1 MSFNKAK
8 ISLIEDK
15 DKVKRIISLI
25 PALPGCYIMKDN
37 SERILYIGKS
47 KSLRS
52 RVSSY
57 FRNKSGLSPRIS
69 LMVRQIFDIEYIIT
83 DTENEALTLESNLIK
98 NNKPYYNILLKDD
111 KKYPYLCITWSD
123 DYPRIFITRR
133 RRDRHIKD
141 RYYGPYVDVTLL
153 RNTLN
158 VIKKVFPIRQRF
170 RPLYKDKTCL
180 NYSIG
185 KCPGVCQEIV
195 SAEVYRETI
204 KRISMVF
211 QGRTEELNSILHSR
225 MLSYS
230 SKLEYEKANEIKL
243 QIEGLNKLSESQKIT
258 DPDSSINRDIIAFA
272 SNEIITCVQLFQI
285 RSGKII
291 GRLAFSADTSNH
303 TPSNVIRRVIEEH
316 YSDIDPVEI
325 PSEIIIETS
334 FDNIY
339 LIEEWLTELKAN
351 KVRLFTPKRNIKARL
366 VNLVK
371 KNAEVE
377 LKRLSQGIEKASESL
392 EELSILLDLPRKPRR
407 IEGYD
412 ISHIQGS
419 DAVGSQ
425 VVFVDGLPA
434 RHHYRKYKIKS
445 EAIKVGYN
453 NDYLAIGEVIKRRFR
468 RWSIYK
474 KEGMLISDLMNH
486 KASVFDPM
494 LVQDFPDLVMI
505 DGGKGQL
512 NSALKAL
519 SELNLENDIRICSL
533 AKKREELFVPG
544 QSKAI
549 SSSKED
555 TGLLLLRRLR
565 DEAHRFAISFHR
577 DRRSKGI
584 RRSEL
589 SGIPG
594 VGPKRIKVLLEH
606 FQSMQAI
613 RMASKDQ
620 LSKVEGL
627 GNELANTIWSYFN
640 N

>member
-1 MSFNKAK
+1 MSFYKSK
-8 ISLIEDK
+8 TSLIEDK
-15 DKVKRIISLI
+15 DKVNRIISLI

-37 SERILYIGKS
+37 YERILYIGKS

-57 FRNKSGLSPRIS
+57 FRQKSGSSPRIS

-98 NNKPYYNILLKDD
+98 RNKPYYNILLKDD

-133 RRDRHIKD
+133 RRNRDIKD

-153 RNTLN
+153 RNTLA
-158 VIKKVFPIRQRF
+158 VIKKVFPIRQRL

-185 KCPGVCQEIV
+185 KCPGVCQGIV
-195 SAEVYRETI
+195 SSEDYKETI

-211 QGRTEELNSILHSR
+211 QGRTDELNSILHSR

-230 SKLEYEKANEIKL
+230 SELEYEKANEIKH
-243 QIEGLNKLSESQKIT
+243 QIEGLNKLLDSQKIT
-258 DPDSSINRDIIAFA
+258 DPDSSINRDILAFA

-291 GRLAFSADTSNH
+291 GRLAFSADTANH
-303 TPSNVIRRVIEEH
+303 TPSSVIRKVVEEH
-316 YSDIDPVEI
+316 FSEIDPVEI
-325 PSEIIIETS
+325 PSEIHIETS
-334 FDNIY
+334 FENFN
-339 LIEEWLTELKAN
+339 LVEEWLTELKGS
-351 KVRLFTPKRNIKARL
+351 KVTLFTPKRNTKARL

-377 LKRLSQGIEKASESL
+377 LNRLSQGIKNTSESL
-392 EELSILLDLPRKPRR
+392 DDLSILLDLSRKPRR

-453 NDYLAIGEVIKRRFR
+453 NDYLAISEVIKRRFR

-474 KEGMLISDLMNH
+474 KEGVLLSELLH
-486 KASVFDPM
+486 QKASVLDP
-494 LVQDFPDLVMI
+494 LIVQDLPDLVMI

-512 NSALKAL
+512 NAALKAL
-519 SELNLENDIRICSL
+519 SELNLENDIRLCSL

-544 QSKAI
+544 QSKPI
-549 SSSKED
+549 PSSNED
-555 TGLLLLRRLR
+555 AGLLLLRRLR

-589 SGIPG
+589 SEIPG

-606 FQSMQAI
+606 FHSIQAI
-613 RMASKDQ
+613 RMASKEQ
-620 LSKVEGL
+620 LLKVKGL
-627 GNELANTIWSYFN
+627 GQELAITIWSYFN
-640 N
+640 E

>member
-1 MSFNKAK
+1 MSLNRAK

-15 DKVKRIISLI
+15 DGVKRIISLI

-37 SERILYIGKS
+37 YERILYIGKS

-57 FRNKSGLSPRIS
+57 FRQKSGLSPRIS

-83 DTENEALTLESNLIK
+83 DNENEALTLESNLIK
-98 NNKPYYNILLKDD
+98 KNKPYYNILLKDD

-123 DYPRIFITRR
+123 SYPRIFITRR
-133 RRDRHIKD
+133 RRNRHIKD

-158 VIKKVFPIRQRF
+158 VIKKVFPIRQRL

-185 KCPGVCQEIV
+185 KCPGVCQELV
-195 SAEVYRETI
+195 SVEDYRETI
-204 KRISMVF
+204 KRISMIF

-225 MLSYS
+225 MLAYS
-230 SKLEYEKANEIKL
+230 SKLEYEKANEVKL
-243 QIEGLNKLSESQKIT
+243 QIEGLNKLNESQKIT

-303 TPSNVIRRVIEEH
+303 SPSNVIRRVIEEH
-316 YSDIDPVEI
+316 YSEIDPVEI

-334 FDNIY
+334 FDHIH
-339 LIEEWLTELKAN
+339 LIEEWLSELKAN
-351 KVRLFTPKRNIKARL
+351 KVRLYTPKRNIKARL
-366 VNLVK
+366 VDLVK

-392 EELSILLDLPRKPRR
+392 DELSILLDLPRKPRR

-453 NDYLAIGEVIKRRFR
+453 DDYLAIGEVIKRRFR
-468 RWSIYK
+468 RLSNYK
-474 KEGMLISDLMNH
+474 KEGILISDLMNH
-486 KASVFDPM
+486 KASVFDP
-494 LVQDFPDLVMI
+494 LIVQDFPDLVMI

-519 SELNLENDIRICSL
+519 SELNLENDIRLCSL

-589 SGIPG
+589 SEIPG

-627 GNELANTIWSYFN
+627 GNELANIIWSYFN

>member
-37 SERILYIGKS
+37 YERILYIGKS

-57 FRNKSGLSPRIS
+57 FRQKSGLSSRIS

-83 DTENEALTLESNLIK
+83 DTENEALALESNLIK
-98 NNKPYYNILLKDD
+98 ENQPYYNILLKDD

-133 RRDRHIKD
+133 RRNRHIKD

-153 RNTLN
+153 RNTLE
-158 VIKKVFPIRQRF
+158 VIKKVFPIRQRL

-185 KCPGVCQEIV
+185 KCPGVCQGIV
-195 SAEVYRETI
+195 SSEDYRETI

-211 QGRTEELNSILHSR
+211 QGRTDELNSILFSR

-243 QIEGLNKLSESQKIT
+243 QIEGLNKLNESQKIT

-272 SNEIITCVQLFQI
+272 NNNIITCVQLFQI

-291 GRLAFSADTSNH
+291 GRLAFSADTANH
-303 TPSNVIRRVIEEH
+303 TPSNVIRKVIEEH
-316 YSDIDPVEI
+316 FSEIDPVEI
-325 PSEIIIETS
+325 PSEIIIES
-334 FDNIY
+334 AFENLD
-339 LIEEWLTELKAN
+339 LVEGWLTELKGN
-351 KVRLFTPKRNIKARL
+351 KVKLFTPKRNTKARL

-377 LKRLSQGIEKASESL
+377 LHRLSQGIEKASESL
-392 EELSILLDLPRKPRR
+392 DDLSFLLDLPRKPRR

-445 EAIKVGYN
+445 EAIRVGHN
-453 NDYLAIGEVIKRRFR
+453 DDYLAINEVIKRRFR

-474 KEGMLISDLMNH
+474 KEGLLISDLLLQ
-486 KASVFDPM
+486 KSSVFDPM
-494 LVQDFPDLVMI
+494 MVQDFPDLVMI

-512 NSALKAL
+512 NSAIKAL
-519 SELNLENDIRICSL
+519 SELNLENDIRLCSL

-544 QSKAI
+544 QSKPI

-555 TGLLLLRRLR
+555 SGLFLLRRLR
-565 DEAHRFAISFHR
+565 DEAHRFAVSFHR

-589 SGIPG
+589 SEIPG

-620 LSKVEGL
+620 LSKVDGL
-627 GNELANTIWSYFN
+627 GNELAKTIWSYFN
-640 N
+640 K

>member
-1 MSFNKAK
+1 M
-8 ISLIEDK
+8 
-15 DKVKRIISLI
+15 VK
-25 PALPGCYIMKDN
+25 
-37 SERILYIGKS
+37 
-47 KSLRS
+47 
-52 RVSSY
+52 
-57 FRNKSGLSPRIS
+57 
-69 LMVRQIFDIEYIIT
+69 QIFDIEYIIT
-83 DTENEALTLESNLIK
+83 DTESEALTLESNLIK
-98 NNKPYYNILLKDD
+98 KNKPYYNILLKDD

-123 DYPRIFITRR
+123 SYPRIFITRR
-133 RRDRHIKD
+133 RRNRHIKD
-141 RYYGPYVDVTLL
+141 RYYGPYVDVNLL

-158 VIKKVFPIRQRF
+158 VIKKVFPIRQRL

-195 SAEVYRETI
+195 SAEDYRETI
-204 KRISMVF
+204 KRITMVF

-230 SKLEYEKANEIKL
+230 SQLEYEKANEIKL
-243 QIEGLNKLSESQKIT
+243 QIEGLNKLKESQKIT
-258 DPDSSINRDIIAFA
+258 DPDSSINRDVIAFA
-272 SNEIITCVQLFQI
+272 SNKIITCVQLFQI

-291 GRLAFSADTSNH
+291 GRLAFSADSSNY

-316 YSDIDPVEI
+316 YSEIDPVEI
-325 PSEIIIETS
+325 PSEINIESS
-334 FDNIY
+334 FDNFH
-339 LIEEWLTELKAN
+339 LIEQWLSELKSN
-351 KVRLFTPKRNIKARL
+351 KVRLFTPKRNTKARL

-377 LKRLSQGIEKASESL
+377 LNRLSQGLEQASESL
-392 EELSILLDLPRKPRR
+392 EDLSMLLDLPGKPRR

-434 RHHYRKYKIKS
+434 KHHYRKYKIKS
-445 EAIKVGYN
+445 KEIKVGYN
-453 NDYLAIGEVIKRRFR
+453 NDYLAIYEVIKRRFR

-474 KEGMLISDLMNH
+474 KEGILISELMSQ
-486 KASVFDPM
+486 KASVFDPLM
-494 LVQDFPDLVMI
+494 VQDFPDLVMI

-519 SELNLENDIRICSL
+519 SELNLENDIRLCAL
-533 AKKREELFVPG
+533 AKKNEELFVPG

-549 SSSKED
+549 LTSKED

-584 RRSEL
+584 TRSEL

-606 FQSMQAI
+606 FQSIQAI

-627 GNELANTIWSYFN
+627 GNDLATTIWSYFN